1 LGAGVVVGVGVVDDG
16 PELGGT
22 VGVGDVGLGEP
33 PDVEVPERAPLDAVP
48 NGEPAEV
55 NPALDAEPDVAP
67 PNAVPLG
74 AVPPDDPLAGDE
86 PPTEGP
92 RGFVDDVGFD
102 EDLGSVEPV
111 VADCLESVDVF
122 EAPDVP
128 GIGLPC
134 VERVPLELV
143 EPLVAV
149 TLADAAFAAMVR
161 FAK

>member
-16 PELGGT
+16 PELGGM
-22 VGVGDVGLGEP
+22 VGVGDMGLGEP
-33 PDVEVPERAPLDAVP
+33 PDVGVPERAPLDAVP

-55 NPALDAEPDVAP
+55 NPALDAESDVAP

-74 AVPPDDPLAGDE
+74 AVPPDDP
-86 PPTEGP
+86 PTKGP

-128 GIGLPC
+128 GIGVPC

-149 TLADAAFAAMVR
+149 TLADVAAFAAMVR